1 MFGTCPLGETT
12 PLKKVRDNN
21 NSYYYNNVSW
31 WLRTRNR
38 GQHTCAKVDLSCSW
52 ILRIFFACSICCSFT
67 CLSCILIEINK
78 MKATKFNKQ
87 ESQAKQMKFSKLPA
101 YINLLFCFMLQNHIY
116 PKKVH
121 TMINNKSNNAHLF
134 IEVIWA
140 KNSTRYCVLNIMCN
154 CLNENCTRQEIKLA
168 TSPTF
173 TQTFSHRCHVTF
185 HVMCLSIFIVLFNSH
200 MQIYYIFTNFL
211 SSWTT
216 VIRLLL
222 LWYPCLIKHLWPSP
236 GKCTQ
241 IIYRYN
247 G

>member
-154 CLNENCTRQEIKLA
+154 CLNENCTR
-168 TSPTF
+168 
-173 TQTFSHRCHVTF
+173 
-185 HVMCLSIFIVLFNSH
+185 
-200 MQIYYIFTNFL
+200 
-211 SSWTT
+211 
-216 VIRLLL
+216 
-222 LWYPCLIKHLWPSP
+222 
-236 GKCTQ
+236 
-241 IIYRYN
+241 
-247 G
+247 

>member
-1 MFGTCPLGETT
+1 MFGTCTLDETT

-78 MKATKFNKQ
+78 MTATKFNKQ

-140 KNSTRYCVLNIMCN
+140 KNSTRYCVLNIMCK
-154 CLNENCTRQEIKLA
+154 CLNENCTR
-168 TSPTF
+168 
-173 TQTFSHRCHVTF
+173 
-185 HVMCLSIFIVLFNSH
+185 
-200 MQIYYIFTNFL
+200 
-211 SSWTT
+211 
-216 VIRLLL
+216 
-222 LWYPCLIKHLWPSP
+222 
-236 GKCTQ
+236 
-241 IIYRYN
+241 
-247 G
+247 